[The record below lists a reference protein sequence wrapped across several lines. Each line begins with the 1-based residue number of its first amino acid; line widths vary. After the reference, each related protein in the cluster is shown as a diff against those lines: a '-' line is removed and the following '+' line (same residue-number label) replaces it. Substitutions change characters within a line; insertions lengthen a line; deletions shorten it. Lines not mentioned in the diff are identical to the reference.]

1 MAEHNERE
9 DDIPKTGELIR
20 TPPPLPLAV
29 PTGQQKTLRRIL
41 SRLSIWPFS
50 NRRYVETLKT
60 AKEVFDARSELGE
73 AIVKHDEIRDR
84 LKHFGTVLERNQEQ
98 RDRELF
104 EEKERRRA
112 AENIFTFE
120 EKMQDDKNQIEMEKI
135 KRQQKEQDLEKMAQ
149 EERELLLK
157 KKLDEL
163 RKPPEP
169 PPKKRT
175 TRAQSEKQKRIADA
189 HKHHE
194 SEITRIEKMKVSAKA
209 KTDLEKTAQNEL
221 EKEIHKIEQEP

>member
-1 MAEHNERE
+1 MAEDNERE
-9 DDIPKTGELIR
+9 DDTPKSGPVIR
-20 TPPPLPLAV
+20 GGAPLPVVA

-41 SRLSIWPFS
+41 SKLSGWPFS
-50 NRRYVETLKT
+50 NRRYVETLKS
-60 AKEVFDARSELGE
+60 AKEVFEARNELGE
-73 AIVKHDEIRDR
+73 AVVKHEEIRDR

-112 AENIFTFE
+112 AENIFKFE

-157 KKLDEL
+157 KKLEEL

-175 TRAQSEKQKRIADA
+175 TRARSEKQKLRAGA

-194 SEITRIEKMKVSAKA
+194 SELERIAAMKGTAKAKKDLIQAAENDLEQELEKIEKM
-209 KTDLEKTAQNEL
+209 
-221 EKEIHKIEQEP
+221 P